1 MELVKP
7 IDRRLV
13 PPCRKLMFFF
23 LFESA
28 ESKFRGPVRGFDI
41 FNEMFF
47 FEHFSTKMFCE
58 NVKIMKFEAF
68 Y

>member
-7 IDRRLV
+7 IDRSLD
-13 PPCRKLMFFF
+13 PSCRKPMFFF
-23 LFESA
+23 LFKRA
-28 ESKFRGPVRGFDI
+28 ESKFRGPVRGVDI

-58 NVKIMKFEAF
+58 IVKIMKFEAF